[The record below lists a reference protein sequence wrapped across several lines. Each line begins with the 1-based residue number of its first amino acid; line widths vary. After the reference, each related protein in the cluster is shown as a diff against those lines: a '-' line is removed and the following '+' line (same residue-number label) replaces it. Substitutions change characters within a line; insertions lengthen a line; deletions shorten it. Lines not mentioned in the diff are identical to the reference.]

1 MRENNSMDMG
11 ESKLVAGGQS
21 MLGRSS
27 VLPNTTV
34 IAGRNSMVSNYF
46 D

>member
-1 MRENNSMDMG
+1 MG
-11 ESKLVAGGQS
+11 DNKLIAGGQS

-27 VLPNTTV
+27 VLPNTTLNP
-34 IAGRNSMVSNYF
+34 GRNSMISNYF